1 MWMSNIY
8 VVVDRRNA
16 DRNSLEDITQA
27 ISSAGATIVSLD
39 ERCHV
44 IEAAIPT
51 SEIPVVRAMDGVSYV
66 RTIFN
71 YFSEEQPVPPK
82 AA

>member
-1 MWMSNIY
+1 MWMSDIY

-16 DRNSLEDITQA
+16 DRNSLEDIASA
-27 ISSAGATIVSLD
+27 ISSLGATVVSLD

-44 IEAAIPT
+44 IEAAIPVD
-51 SEIPVVRAMDGVSYV
+51 EIPTVRAMEGVSYV
-66 RTIFN
+66 RSIFN
-71 YFSEEQPVPPK
+71 YFAEQPVPPK